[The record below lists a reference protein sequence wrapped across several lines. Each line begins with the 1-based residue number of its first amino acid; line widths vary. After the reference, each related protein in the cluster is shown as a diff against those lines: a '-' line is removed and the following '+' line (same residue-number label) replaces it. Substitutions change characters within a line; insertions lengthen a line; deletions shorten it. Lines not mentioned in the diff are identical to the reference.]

1 MGKHCDLREELINF
15 LIANGETT
23 GPNVCVPGARQKVL
37 IGLMSRMA
45 NEGVINRRLVNSNSR
60 NVWAF
65 STTQT
70 RDQKLFNNE
79 PEHVYVLRNLPRHET
94 LEEHA

>member
-1 MGKHCDLREELINF
+1 MGKHCHFREEVINF
-15 LIANGETT
+15 LMESGETT
-23 GPNVCVPGARQKVL
+23 GPNVCIPGAQQRVL

-45 NEGVINRRLVNSNSR
+45 KEGLINRRLVNSNGR

-70 RDQKLFNNE
+70 RDEKLFNNE
-79 PEHVYVLRNLPRHET
+79 PEYVYVLRNLPRHET
-94 LEEHA
+94 LEEYA